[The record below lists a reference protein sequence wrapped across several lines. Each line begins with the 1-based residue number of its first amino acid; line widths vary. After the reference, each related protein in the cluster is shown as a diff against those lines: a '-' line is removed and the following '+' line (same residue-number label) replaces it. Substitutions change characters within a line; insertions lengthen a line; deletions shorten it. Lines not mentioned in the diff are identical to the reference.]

1 MRIGL
6 DLRPTE
12 VGFKAHAGRGTG
24 RYTLELVHAMQE
36 LAPEYESSLSLHPIH
51 SQDIIKGGMD
61 EALVKYL
68 PLGARTFESQ
78 YLYPR
83 RLSRLDV
90 DLLHFFSHGDAPAR
104 ALVPQIVS
112 VLDLI
117 PLKFPDLYRADKPNA
132 RFRFA
137 RWLEY
142 EAIKNS
148 VGIVAI
154 SECTKRDIVELL
166 GVDPEKIA
174 VTPLAVAPAL
184 LESVEENAKLGNSKT
199 ELRRKLELPQDEDLL
214 LYVGGIDP
222 RKNVAFLCEVLQEL
236 LQRSSEERK
245 PRLLLAGAY
254 ERDDQ
259 YPKLVAKIAE
269 LGIEEHVSFL
279 GFVPDSDLVSLYQAA
294 DLFLFPSLY
303 EGFGFPVLEAMAC
316 GTPVVAA
323 KNSSIPE
330 VAGTSGVL
338 LPETG
343 VETWSAAIL
352 SLLQRPEAR
361 EELSAAGKLQSQK
374 FSWEN
379 TARATLDAYL
389 HFASASQISSKQ
401 VMSKARNISGPSGE
415 RATT

>member
-12 VGFKAHAGRGTG
+12 IGFKAHAGRGTG
-24 RYTLELVHAMQE
+24 RYTLELVQAMQSIADE
-36 LAPEYESSLSLHPIH
+36 FDNSLSLIPIH
-51 SQDIIKGGMD
+51 SQDILKSGMD

-90 DLLHFFSHGDAPAR
+90 DMLHFFSHGDAPAR
-104 ALVPQIVS
+104 AVVPQVVS

-117 PLKFPDLYRADKPNA
+117 PLKFPELYRADKPNA

-142 EAIKNS
+142 EAIRNS
-148 VGIVAI
+148 VGIIAI
-154 SECTKRDIVELL
+154 SECTKADIVELL
-166 GVDPEKIA
+166 GVAPEKIA
-174 VTPLAVAPAL
+174 VTPLAVAPSL
-184 LESVEENAKLGNSKT
+184 LETVAEHRQASISVEQHRQRLG
-199 ELRRKLELPQDEDLL
+199 LPLEEDLL

-222 RKNVAFLCEVLQEL
+222 RKNIPFLCEMLAEL
-236 LQRSSEERK
+236 LRNPTGTRK

-254 ERDDQ
+254 EKDDQ
-259 YPKLVAKIAE
+259 YPKLLKTIAE
-269 LGIEEHVSFL
+269 LGVAEQVTFL
-279 GFVPDSDLVSLYQAA
+279 GFVPDSDLVALYQSA
-294 DLFLFPSLY
+294 DLFLFPSMY

-323 KNSSIPE
+323 RNSSIPE

-338 LPETG
+338 LPDTD
-343 VETWSAAIL
+343 VPAWVNAIAA
-352 SLLQRPEAR
+352 LLKRPEAR
-361 EELSAAGKLQSQK
+361 MELAEAGLVQSRR
-374 FSWEN
+374 FSWEK
-379 TARATLDAYL
+379 TARATLEAYTR
-389 HFASASQISSKQ
+389 FAPQTYREQMQAQRKLT
-401 VMSKARNISGPSGE
+401 KISGT
-415 RATT
+415 RASS